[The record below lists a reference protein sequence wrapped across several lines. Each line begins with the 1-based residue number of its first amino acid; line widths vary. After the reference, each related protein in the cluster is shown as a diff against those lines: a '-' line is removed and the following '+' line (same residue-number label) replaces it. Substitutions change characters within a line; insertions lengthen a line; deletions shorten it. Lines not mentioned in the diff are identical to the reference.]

1 MLNDI
6 IIFCGMLASIL
17 SFFVL
22 CAIYAL
28 IQEQVKVNKEQ
39 VNVNKA
45 QVMAQLCSM
54 LDSET
59 LEEIFKD

>member
-1 MLNDI
+1 MLANAM
-6 IIFCGMLASIL
+6 IFFGMLASIL

-28 IQEQVKVNKEQ
+28 LQQQIKVNTS
-39 VNVNKA
+39 
-45 QVMAQLCSM
+45 QVMAQSCSM

-59 LEEIFKD
+59 LKEIIKD

>member
-28 IQEQVKVNKEQ
+28 IQQQVKVNR
-39 VNVNKA
+39 A

-59 LEEIFKD
+59 LKEIIKD

>member
-1 MLNDI
+1 MLANAM
-6 IIFCGMLASIL
+6 IFFGMLASIL

-28 IQEQVKVNKEQ
+28 LQQQIKVYTS
-39 VNVNKA
+39 
-45 QVMAQLCSM
+45 QVMAQSCSM

-59 LEEIFKD
+59 LKEIIKD

>member
-6 IIFCGMLASIL
+6 IIFCGMVASIL

-22 CAIYAL
+22 CAIYTL
-28 IQEQVKVNKEQ
+28 IQQQVKVNQ
-39 VNVNKA
+39 A

-59 LEEIFKD
+59 LKEIIKD

>member
-1 MLNDI
+1 MINDI

-28 IQEQVKVNKEQ
+28 IQQQVKVNQ
-39 VNVNKA
+39 A
-45 QVMAQLCSM
+45 QVMAQSCSM

-59 LEEIFKD
+59 LKEIIKD

>member
-1 MLNDI
+1 MLANAM
-6 IIFCGMLASIL
+6 IFFGMLASIL

-28 IQEQVKVNKEQ
+28 LQQQIKVNTSQVK
-39 VNVNKA
+39 A
-45 QVMAQLCSM
+45 QSCSM

-59 LEEIFKD
+59 LKEIIKD

>member
-28 IQEQVKVNKEQ
+28 IQQQIKVNQ
-39 VNVNKA
+39 A

-59 LEEIFKD
+59 LKEIFKD